1 MTPFC
6 TLHAGGQR
14 DGACRVDPARGG
26 GEPSVEDRAAPKRVM
41 ITRDIIARYGATAG
55 CKKCRGLVTGD
66 RAYQHVHHSEDC
78 RKRLEDMMRNDEAY
92 REQVERAEFRRTER
106 LAEVLERRMRAQ
118 DRQARLDEE
127 TARKKRKV
135 VHQTEGEKD
144 PSPGGESPAEAT
156 PSSSARPMEASSSS
170 TTTTATVSPPPSTD
184 RPQAQDGDGD
194 EMMDDGI
201 PLATPEAIN
210 MSGKRE
216 ATEVG
221 DDEGKRRRPRLQC
234 LNELSDGVEFDIS
247 EVFSVPRMT
256 LTSKKR
262 GLRAGY
268 SLDETKVDV
277 ITGKKW
283 DLSSSRHL
291 ASLWSLLKNRPS
303 RLLVAS
309 PPCTTPP

>member
-1 MTPFC
+1 M
-6 TLHAGGQR
+6 
-14 DGACRVDPARGG
+14 
-26 GEPSVEDRAAPKRVM
+26 K
-41 ITRDIIARYGATAG
+41 
-55 CKKCRGLVTGD
+55 
-66 RAYQHVHHSEDC
+66 
-78 RKRLEDMMRNDEAY
+78 
-92 REQVERAEFRRTER
+92 
-106 LAEVLERRMRAQ
+106 AQ

-156 PSSSARPMEASSSS
+156 PSPSARPMEASSSS

-221 DDEGKRRRPRLQC
+221 DDEVREGGRDCNVSTSSVTEWSSTSRRCSVC
-234 LNELSDGVEFDIS
+234 LE
-247 EVFSVPRMT
+247 
-256 LTSKKR
+256 
-262 GLRAGY
+262 
-268 SLDETKVDV
+268 
-277 ITGKKW
+277 
-283 DLSSSRHL
+283 
-291 ASLWSLLKNRPS
+291 
-303 RLLVAS
+303 
-309 PPCTTPP
+309 